1 MSRFLSNLF
10 KFFIPIIIYFIIAIL
25 LDPIGLYFT
34 NSFKIKTTNPD
45 DDEIIKLKKYVQS
58 PNEIVFL
65 GDSKIDQLIKY
76 NLHNDTELKISNLA
90 FRGSNIH
97 EIEETFNFLIKYKN
111 PNRLYIGINFHN
123 YNMAYSH
130 NRVKRLSKY
139 IESPL
144 YYLISKDLFYSI
156 INILK
161 NYFPPKSITVNI
173 KKEVNKL
180 DQEKNW
186 ESALETLN
194 SYFNYYSYPKEIEGK
209 LLKIKRFCEQNNIE
223 LIFVITPIHKD
234 ILTKIKDYNLQYEY
248 EKFKNFIFSLCTVYD
263 FSNLN
268 KFTNDKSNFN
278 DPYHLNKDACMILFD
293 EIFNPNSDFIVKKIS
308 QIKN

>member
-1 MSRFLSNLF
+1 MSRFLSHLF
-10 KFFIPIIIYFIIAIL
+10 KFFIPIITYFIIAIF
-25 LDPIGLYFT
+25 LDPNGLYFT
-34 NSFKIKTTNPD
+34 KSSKIETTNFGD
-45 DDEIIKLKKYVQS
+45 KGIIKLKKYVQN

-65 GDSKIDQLIKY
+65 GDSKIDQLITY
-76 NLHNDTELKISNLA
+76 NLHNDPELKISNLA
-90 FRGSNIH
+90 FGGSNIH

-123 YNMAYSH
+123 YNMSYSH

-139 IESPL
+139 IENPL
-144 YYLISKDLFYSI
+144 YYLISKDLFHSI
-156 INILK
+156 INIL
-161 NYFPPKSITVNI
+161 NHYFLPKPITVNI

-180 DQEKNW
+180 DQEKDW
-186 ESALETLN
+186 DRALETLN

-209 LLKIKRFCEQNNIE
+209 LLKIKRFCEQNDIE
-223 LIFVITPIHKD
+223 LIFIISPIHKD
-234 ILTKIKDYNLQYEY
+234 VLTKVKKYNLQDEY

-278 DPYHLNKDACMILFD
+278 DPYHLNKDACIILFD
-293 EIFNPNSDFIVKKIS
+293 EIFNPNSDFIVNKIS
-308 QIKN
+308 QVED

>member
-1 MSRFLSNLF
+1 MSRFLSHLF
-10 KFFIPIIIYFIIAIL
+10 KFFIPIITYFILAIF
-25 LDPIGLYFT
+25 LDPNGLYFT
-34 NSFKIKTTNPD
+34 NSPKIETTNFD
-45 DDEIIKLKKYVQS
+45 DNEIIKLKKYVQN

-76 NLHNDTELKISNLA
+76 NLYDNTEIKISNLA
-90 FRGSNIH
+90 FGGSNIH
-97 EIEETFNFLIKYKN
+97 EIEETFNFLIKYKI

-139 IESPL
+139 IENPL
-144 YYLISKDLFYSI
+144 YYLISKDLFHSI
-156 INILK
+156 INIL
-161 NYFPPKSITVNI
+161 NHYFLPKPITVNI

-180 DQEKNW
+180 DQEKDW
-186 ESALETLN
+186 DRALETLN
-194 SYFNYYSYPKEIEGK
+194 SYFNYYIYPKEIEGK
-209 LLKIKRFCEQNNIE
+209 LLKIKSFCELNNIE
-223 LIFVITPIHKD
+223 LIFVISPVHKD
-234 ILTKIKDYNLQYEY
+234 VLTKVKEYNLQYEY

-278 DPYHLNKDACMILFD
+278 DPYHLNKDACIILFD
-293 EIFNPNSDFIVKKIS
+293 EIFNPNSDFIVNKIP
-308 QIKN
+308 QVEN